1 MNLVY
6 YVNKRGNF
14 GDDLN
19 PVFFD
24 SLCPDYR
31 AIRKDVLYG
40 IGTLLNE
47 SKGLI
52 SNSIIFGSG
61 YGQGRAPQVDARSTI
76 NLGVRGPITASVLGL
91 EAASV
96 MGDPALFLPKMDC
109 FDQGVSESKHKVVLA
124 LHHKTA
130 EFWDFSKASIRNAHF
145 LDPAC
150 SSVFDYVATIR
161 SADLVLAESMHAA
174 IVAAAYRVPFI
185 RVGILNKVDNTKW
198 KDFFL
203 SVGLTADS
211 SAIPLHKPKLSVK
224 RFVELGLVGRKI
236 IPHDYAYSKYAG
248 PSDAD
253 LEAIDDAV
261 NKVVSSIKP
270 LLPVNSHLEEKQERC
285 ERAIYLL
292 NEMARTTE
300 SLC

>member
-6 YVNKRGNF
+6 YVNRRGNF

-31 AIRKDVLYG
+31 TIKKNILYG

-52 SNSIIFGSG
+52 SDSIIFGSG
-61 YGQGRAPQVDARSTI
+61 YGQGQAPRVDTETTI
-76 NLGVRGPITASVLGL
+76 NLGVRGPITARVLGL
-91 EAASV
+91 EDTSV
-96 MGDPALFLPKMDC
+96 MGDPALFLPKIGC
-109 FDQGVSESKHKVVLA
+109 FDQGVSETEHKVVLA

-161 SADLVLAESMHAA
+161 NADLVLAESMHAA
-174 IVAAAYRVPFI
+174 IVSAAYGVPFI

-198 KDFFL
+198 QDFFL

-211 SAIPLHKPKLSVK
+211 SAIPLHKPKMSFK
-224 RFVELGLVGRKI
+224 RLVALGLVGRKLI
-236 IPHDYAYSKYAG
+236 SHDYAYSNYSS
-248 PSDAD
+248 PSESE
-253 LEAIDDAV
+253 LGLIDDAV
-261 NKVVSSIKP
+261 RQVVSSIKP
-270 LLPVNSHLEEKQERC
+270 LVAVKSHLEEKQMRC
-285 ERAIYLL
+285 ERAIHLL
-292 NEMARTTE
+292 NGMTHSVMSAG
-300 SLC
+300 